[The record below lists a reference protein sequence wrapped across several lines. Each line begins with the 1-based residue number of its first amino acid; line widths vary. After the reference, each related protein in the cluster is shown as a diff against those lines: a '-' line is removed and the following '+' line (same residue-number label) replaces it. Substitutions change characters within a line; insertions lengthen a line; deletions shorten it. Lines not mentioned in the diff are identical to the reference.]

1 MHTFATLLFHSDL
14 FVPRGVKKAFAS
26 ALSCIMLLS
35 EGKKAKDFVSLQKS
49 LVQTANTIIIH
60 FVTGNHP
67 RMLHNREGVVDG
79 GESGADCKISK
90 RNERK
95 FMQSEFSI
103 QIRCTPFH
111 PRTNNSTVVAE
122 DETKAS

>member
-1 MHTFATLLFHSDL
+1 
-14 FVPRGVKKAFAS
+14 
-26 ALSCIMLLS
+26 MLLS

-111 PRTNNSTVVAE
+111 PRTNNSTVGAE